1 MDLAC
6 FLGIGGIFFAA
17 LVWRLGKH
25 ELSPVRDP
33 RLQEAV
39 AFENA

>member
-25 ELSPVRDP
+25 DLSPVRDP